1 MPRPGKP
8 GEALRIGSVAVPTV
22 GTRPDQTEALALF
35 IGEEVGEDRCGEARI
50 VELEA
55 KIIAALVG
63 ALGPGS
69 PDLGVMS
76 CTT

>member
-1 MPRPGKP
+1 MPRPGQP

-22 GTRPDQTEALALF
+22 WTRPDQAEALALL
-35 IGEEVGEDRCGEARI
+35 IGEEVREDRCGEARV

-55 KIIAALVG
+55 EIVAALIG
-63 ALGPGS
+63 ALGPGG
-69 PDLGVMS
+69 PDLHVML